1 MSGDGLIAV
10 TDSNFDEEVLGS
22 ELPVLVDFW
31 AEWCAPC
38 RMVAPVIEELAQE
51 RQGELKVTKLN
62 VDDNNKTA
70 ARYSIMSIPTVILFR
85 GGEAAKQVVGALPK
99 EALIKELGLEGP

>member
-38 RMVAPVIEELAQE
+38 RMVAPVIEELAKE